1 MWIISDIDGTLLSE
15 PDRSP
20 WSSAWCARVAAA
32 HQVVLAS
39 SRTVAEVRN
48 AQRLLEWSG
57 AMIAEDGAVLVDQ
70 NGTVSLRGT
79 PVDQLWRLVD
89 STTAGRLVRDGA
101 ATAPPGAQDRL
112 ASILIPA
119 GLAATV
125 APALGEIGLSVA
137 RGGNWATISQ
147 GSDKGAT
154 AAYLIDQQE
163 VGYWVA
169 IGNGPNDAPLLR
181 QSGYSFVIRNAEGH
195 DPVLKSIPG
204 AVLLTRHGPSGWDEM
219 LSLLDREECPD
230 VRSTLDDDRP
240 DHPRA
245 GRPSP

>member
-1 MWIISDIDGTLLSE
+1 MWIVSDIDGTLLSE

-20 WSSAWCARVAAA
+20 WSSDWCARVAAA

-39 SRTVAEVRN
+39 SRTVAEVRD
-48 AQRLLEWSG
+48 AQRLLEWTG

-70 NGTVSLRGT
+70 YGTVSLRGT
-79 PVDQLWRLVD
+79 PVDRLWSLID
-89 STTAGRLVRDGA
+89 STAAGRQVREGA
-101 ATAPPGAQDRL
+101 AMAPPGAQDRL
-112 ASILIPA
+112 ASILVPARHATELVGPLGEA
-119 GLAATV
+119 GLS
-125 APALGEIGLSVA
+125 IA
-137 RGGNWATISQ
+137 RGGNWATITQ

-154 AAYLIDQQE
+154 AAYLIAQQQ
-163 VGYWVA
+163 VDRWAA

-219 LSLLDREECPD
+219 LALLDRKECPD

-245 GRPSP
+245 GRPSS